1 MKAELIDFNEKKG
14 ESFLLHKG
22 YEIHKGQYGYWNVPK
37 KDEESKFIA
46 CGSAVWVKEICIN
59 IETMER
65 TLKLKFYDCVGN
77 GMVLD
82 MPRSD
87 MTEQNILN
95 LTKFGVQV
103 NKRTAD
109 VLIKCLEN
117 QENKAPMT
125 YQHKGLGFGLYGE
138 EYFFKGFKA
147 IGMESKYV
155 GELSVEPHGSCKK
168 WKDMVKKEVLGTSME
183 IILASALSATVIDFI
198 HPDYQVDNVLLSLV
212 GNSSSGKTTALN
224 LAVSTGSLPAISGK
238 SLMLSFIDTEL
249 SIIHKMSSGFPVAI
263 DEFTAL
269 GNRDMTRL
277 LYTIANGS
285 ERSRMNQKMDMVE
298 TNEFHTSVLMSSE
311 CSILSSSHKYE
322 GLRVRVL
329 EFENIKWTTSG
340 DSADRIKKACLS
352 NYGWAVP
359 KLAKYLLGIE
369 KESLIQL
376 CEEWSDDF
384 LNSLENKNALATRMS
399 KKIGII
405 LATAQIAEKALGLVF
420 DLDMIEKF
428 FCENLKMNPEDF
440 DIGIK
445 AYEAVMS
452 YVAERPKEFG
462 EAIYSN
468 DPRADVEYYYRS
480 GKIKPSKQKK
490 LYDGSLSNEILFIKE
505 ETFDK
510 ILESKGFRDSKVILR
525 KLRELGLL
533 VSDNDR
539 FKSKAR
545 LGQDSIL
552 IKGYRLRIRNCE
564 QAESDSNSSSTN
576 NKKKGSREL

>member
-1 MKAELIDFNEKKG
+1 M
-14 ESFLLHKG
+14 
-22 YEIHKGQYGYWNVPK
+22 
-37 KDEESKFIA
+37 
-46 CGSAVWVKEICIN
+46 
-59 IETMER
+59 
-65 TLKLKFYDCVGN
+65 
-77 GMVLD
+77 
-82 MPRSD
+82 
-87 MTEQNILN
+87 
-95 LTKFGVQV
+95 
-103 NKRTAD
+103 
-109 VLIKCLEN
+109 
-117 QENKAPMT
+117 
-125 YQHKGLGFGLYGE
+125 
-138 EYFFKGFKA
+138 
-147 IGMESKYV
+147 
-155 GELSVEPHGSCKK
+155 
-168 WKDMVKKEVLGTSME
+168 
-183 IILASALSATVIDFI
+183 IDFI

-428 FCENLKMNPEDF
+428 FCENLKMNPEDY